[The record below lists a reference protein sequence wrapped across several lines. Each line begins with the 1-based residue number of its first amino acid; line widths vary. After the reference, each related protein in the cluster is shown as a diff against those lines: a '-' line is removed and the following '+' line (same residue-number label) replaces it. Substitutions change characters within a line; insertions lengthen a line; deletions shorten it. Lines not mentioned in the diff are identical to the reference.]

1 MPQMQQPSQQRR
13 PQQRSATEQEDD
25 GKIDVMMYVWGS
37 DEPSS
42 ANALDAAN
50 RSGAID
56 YMNIVDVRDLR
67 VSDIP
72 EWLHG
77 VPTALAV
84 QNQTVYRGT
93 KALQFMQEVV
103 QNPHAYR
110 RNTSQHQQQQQH
122 QQQHQQQQHQ
132 QQHQHQQPQH
142 QQPQHHQQP
151 QYQMPMQQMEGIGQI
166 PQRPTSMMRGIEEQM
181 SQQPQQPPMM
191 ENMSMGDDKKV
202 SANDMAAEIE
212 QILARREQM
221 MNDAAASNAPRAPL
235 PTANSHE

>member
-1 MPQMQQPSQQRR
+1 MPQMQQRPSQQQQ
-13 PQQRSATEQEDD
+13 PQQRSAPEREDA

-110 RNTSQHQQQQQH
+110 RNTVPQQPQQQQQQQH
-122 QQQHQQQQHQ
+122 QQQHQQQPPPHHQ
-132 QQHQHQQPQH
+132 QQPQQ
-142 QQPQHHQQP
+142 QQP

-166 PQRPTSMMRGIEEQM
+166 PQRQTSMMRGIEEQM
-181 SQQPQQPPMM
+181 SQQPQQQQPPMM
-191 ENMSMGDDKKV
+191 ENMGDDKKV

-235 PTANSHE
+235 PTANSHEG